1 MVRIAIIEDNP
12 QYRQTLSIILQLDES
27 FKLIHKLANC
37 NDMLELFAEEKPDVV
52 IMDIDLPGISG
63 IQGVWELKL
72 NWPEIKVLML
82 TVFEDEDKIFGAIK
96 AGANGYMLKK
106 DSPQKIIES
115 VHAVCKGESA
125 MNGLIASKVLEYFYN
140 QQKKTADSLDKTN
153 LTQREK
159 EVLQLLVKGFSY
171 KEIAASCF
179 ISVLTLNSHIKNI
192 YQKLNVHS
200 RAELAAWF
208 GDKFE

>member
-1 MVRIAIIEDNP
+1 
-12 QYRQTLSIILQLDES
+12 
-27 FKLIHKLANC
+27 
-37 NDMLELFAEEKPDVV
+37 MLELFAEEKPDVV

>member
-27 FKLIHKLANC
+27 FKLIHKLAHC
-37 NDMLELFAEEKPDVV
+37 NNMLELFAGEKPDVV
-52 IMDIDLPGISG
+52 IMDINLPGMSG
-63 IQGVWELKL
+63 IQGVWELKQH
-72 NWPEIKVLML
+72 WPEIKILML

-115 VHAVCKGESA
+115 IHAVSKGESA

-140 QQKKTADSLDKTN
+140 QRKKTADSLDKTN

-159 EVLQLLVKGFSY
+159 EILQLLVKGFSY
-171 KEIAASCF
+171 KEIATNCF
-179 ISVLTLNSHIKNI
+179 ISILTLNSHIKNI

-200 RAELAAWF
+200 RAELAVWF
-208 GDKFE
+208 GDKF